1 MKNFLQ
7 MVTRGSVVRN
17 IDRSLYPHTRK
28 KTKIKNI
35 CRYVL
40 ALKNPSHF

>member
-28 KTKIKNI
+28 KTKNKKYMSL
-35 CRYVL
+35 CFGF
-40 ALKNPSHF
+40 KES